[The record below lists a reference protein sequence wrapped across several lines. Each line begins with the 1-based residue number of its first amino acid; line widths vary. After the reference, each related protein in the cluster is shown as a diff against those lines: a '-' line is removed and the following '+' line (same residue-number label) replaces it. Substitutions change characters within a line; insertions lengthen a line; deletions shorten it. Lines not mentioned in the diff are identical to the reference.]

1 MKKLALV
8 LAATAAFG
16 GASTAHAGYDTVF
29 TRFGGNFTIDQFGVD
44 TAGLTAHD
52 ADKTFRVNL
61 TGLNGTISAQVPA
74 AGTYTA
80 SALPG
85 FFGGIDY
92 NGAAGYD
99 LGVSYPTGVNLGTGF
114 LSVGG
119 TSAKL
124 VDFNFNGVGST
135 IFKLDGVSQALDYTG
150 NITFSCFGATSFFA
164 SLFGLYG
171 FLTGPVSG
179 SVDVTFRVRQ
189 DALEIF
195 IDESNLGGTSFENI
209 FLALDNGVIPGAPAD
224 TDRNGKIDG
233 AFLVNGTIHVPE
245 PGSMALLGIGLVGL
259 AARRRMAAKAAK

>member
-44 TAGLTAHD
+44 TAGLTAPD

-61 TGLNGTISAQVPA
+61 TNLSGTVSAQVPA
-74 AGTYTA
+74 SGTYTA

-85 FFGGIDY
+85 FMGGIDY
-92 NGAAGYD
+92 NGVAGYD
-99 LGVSYPTGVNLGTGF
+99 LGVSYPAGANLGTGF

-124 VDFNFNGVGST
+124 VDFNFNGAST

-150 NITFSCFGATSFFA
+150 NITLSGFGATTFFA
-164 SLFGLYG
+164 SLFGLNG

-179 SVDVTFRVRQ
+179 TVDVTYTVRQ
-189 DALEIF
+189 DALEVF
-195 IDESNLGGTSFENI
+195 IDETNLVGTSFENI
-209 FLALDNGVIPGAPAD
+209 FLALDNGLGIPPGVPAGNK
-224 TDRNGKIDG
+224 NGIIDG
-233 AFLVNGTIHVPE
+233 NFLVNGTIHVPE
-245 PGSMALLGIGLVGL
+245 PGSLALLGIGLVGL
-259 AARRRMAAKAAK
+259 AARRRMVAKAAK